1 MKVECLKSKIYLLRT
16 VGCIARAAQIRS
28 ILTDGVAWSVYLSVP
43 VSAGHVTTV
52 SPAKTDEPTCD
63 QAMSPYA
70 TITVATCYT
79 RSQKR

>member
-1 MKVECLKSKIYLLRT
+1 MHRTRSTDSVYSYRRCGVVCLF
-16 VGCIARAAQIRS
+16 
-28 ILTDGVAWSVYLSVP
+28 VYLSVS